1 MARGSVLAVVFVAIA
16 ALSAGCSGSER
27 AAPAPSPL
35 SGVDVVDGAIELN
48 GACRRSLDSTVERL
62 DDQIVLSDVTVEGPE
77 SDDGC
82 MSVSR
87 VEFDPSLGIE
97 PGMDVVAPEEEL
109 RFVFVRDR
117 YVQVD
122 YCGLDTPRCVD
133 FSTDPVPAECSEA
146 SLRYATIGF
155 YNGVHPLEV
164 VRCEGDWAVIELDV
178 CRGPSVDEDRDCGV
192 DDVWALFTKAGGGP
206 YWEGTGFEQELFCP
220 NAAEKYG
227 APGLPE
233 WVCEV

>member
-1 MARGSVLAVVFVAIA
+1 MARGSVLAIVFVAIA
-16 ALSAGCSGSER
+16 ALSAGCTGSEA
-27 AAPAPSPL
+27 AAPTPSPL
-35 SGVDVVDGAIELN
+35 SGVDVVDGAIELY
-48 GACRRSLDSTVERL
+48 GACHRTLSAVVGRDG
-62 DDQIVLSDVTVEGPE
+62 DQIVLTDVAADGPE
-77 SDDGC
+77 SGDDC
-82 MSVSR
+82 ASVSR
-87 VEFDPSLGIE
+87 VDVDPSLGITS
-97 PGMDVVAPEEEL
+97 GMDVVAPEERL

-117 YVQVD
+117 YVQVE

-146 SLRYATIGF
+146 SLRYATIGY

-178 CRGPSVDEDRDCGV
+178 CGGPPVDEGGDCRV
-192 DDVWALFTKAGGGP
+192 EDVWALFTKAGGGP
-206 YWEGTGFEQELFCP
+206 NWEATGFEQELFCP